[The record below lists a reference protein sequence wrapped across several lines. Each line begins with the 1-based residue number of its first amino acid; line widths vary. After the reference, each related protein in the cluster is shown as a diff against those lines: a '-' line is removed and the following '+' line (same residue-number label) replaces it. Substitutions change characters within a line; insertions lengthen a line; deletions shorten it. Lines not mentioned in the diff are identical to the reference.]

1 MAYLGQAFDAN
12 NVDPAADFEPIP
24 DGEYLAM
31 IIDSDICDTKSGTGQ
46 YLKVTHQIIDGPFNG
61 RYIFANLN
69 IVNQNA
75 TAQQIGQAQLSSI
88 CHATGVLHAIQD
100 SAELHN
106 KPMVIKVK
114 YVPEKDG
121 YRAKN
126 EISAWKAAEG
136 IPQQTAA
143 PVTQPAANTT
153 QAPPQ
158 GASSAAP
165 VWMRNK

>member
-1 MAYLGQAFDAN
+1 MAFLGQAFDAN
-12 NVDPAADFEPIP
+12 TVDPAADFEPIP

-31 IIDSDICDTKSGTGQ
+31 IIDSDVCDTKSGTGQ

-88 CHATGVLHAIQD
+88 CHAVGVLHAIQD

-136 IPQQTAA
+136 IPQQPPMRAN
-143 PVTQPAANTT
+143 PAANNR

-158 GASSAAP
+158 AAASAAP